1 VDQATAATGE
11 ERDVRRRTAIALG
24 GAMAGAVLAGGGG
37 TLATFTDVATVS
49 TAVGAGELALTVEP
63 GASPL
68 PLTPSASRPAT
79 VDVQRTG
86 SGPVELWLSAI
97 DGEMADSC
105 TALPN
110 AWVFVGGVADHTE
123 VRAKL
128 CDLVEDP
135 SRIAVLA
142 DGVQSTQLTVRVT
155 AVNAPG
161 NGQVSKTW
169 NGDLRFLLMQPG
181 GGFSDQ
187 QDVPAYV
194 SRPGD
199 GNGDK

>member
-1 VDQATAATGE
+1 VDHATTSTGE

-37 TLATFTDVATVS
+37 TMATLTDVAHGSAT
-49 TAVGAGELALTVEP
+49 VGAGELSLVVESS
-63 GASPL
+63 ASSL
-68 PLTPSASRPAT
+68 PLTPSASGPAT

-86 SGPVELWLSAI
+86 SGTVELWLSAI
-97 DGEMADSC
+97 DGQGADACSS
-105 TALPN
+105 LPN
-110 AWVFVGGVADHTE
+110 ATVFVGRAADHTE
-123 VRAKL
+123 ARAEL
-128 CDLVEDP
+128 CDLVKAP

-142 DGVQSTQLTVRVT
+142 DGVQSTQLTVRIT

-187 QDVPAYV
+187 QGVPAYV
-194 SRPGD
+194 STP
-199 GNGDK
+199 GNGNGNK